1 MPTAVL
7 TDRERTAVQ
16 AYLRLL
22 HTVRAAF
29 GDEEE
34 GGGRGGPAAQP
45 AHDRPA
51 HDRPAPVVPPA
62 VLAEAEQAL
71 AAAGL
76 AGNEEEF
83 FRLLHSWCPG
93 S

>member
-29 GDEEE
+29 DGPSD
-34 GGGRGGPAAQP
+34 GGRPP
-45 AHDRPA
+45 L
-51 HDRPAPVVPPA
+51 VPPC
-62 VLAEAEQAL
+62 VLAEAERAL
-71 AAAGL
+71 TGAGL
-76 AGNEEEF
+76 TGTEEAF
-83 FRLLHSWCPG
+83 FRLLHDWCPRP
-93 S
+93 

>member
-29 GDEEE
+29 D
-34 GGGRGGPAAQP
+34 GPAGGE
-45 AHDRPA
+45 RPV
-51 HDRPAPVVPPA
+51 VVPPV
-62 VLAEAEQAL
+62 VLAEAEAAL
-71 AAAGL
+71 ARAGL
-76 AGNEEEF
+76 AGNEERL
-83 FRLLHSWCPG
+83 FRLLRAWCPAA
-93 S
+93 

>member
-29 GDEEE
+29 D
-34 GGGRGGPAAQP
+34 GPPDA
-45 AHDRPA
+45 DRPA
-51 HDRPAPVVPPA
+51 VVPPA

-71 AAAGL
+71 ARAGL
-76 AGNEEEF
+76 AGNEEAF
-83 FRLLHSWCPG
+83 FRLLREWCPPPA
-93 S
+93 

>member
-7 TDRERTAVQ
+7 TDRERSAVQ
-16 AYLRLL
+16 AYLRLM

-29 GDEEE
+29 D
-34 GGGRGGPAAQP
+34 GPPGAR
-45 AHDRPA
+45 RP
-51 HDRPAPVVPPA
+51 PVVPPS

-71 AAAGL
+71 ADAGL

-83 FRLLHSWCPG
+83 FRLLQSWCPEP
-93 S
+93 

>member
-29 GDEEE
+29 DVPQGS
-34 GGGRGGPAAQP
+34 
-45 AHDRPA
+45 HRP
-51 HDRPAPVVPPA
+51 PVVPPA
-62 VLAEAEQAL
+62 VLAEAEAAL
-71 AAAGL
+71 AQAGL
-76 AGNEEEF
+76 TGNEERF
-83 FRLLHSWCPG
+83 FRLLRQAGAAH
-93 S
+93 

>member
-29 GDEEE
+29 DT
-34 GGGRGGPAAQP
+34 RPGPAGTP
-45 AHDRPA
+45 GP
-51 HDRPAPVVPPA
+51 PLVPPA
-62 VLAEAEQAL
+62 VLAEAEAAL
-71 AAAGL
+71 ARAGL
-76 AGNEEEF
+76 TGNEEQF
-83 FRLLHSWCPG
+83 FRMLRDWQPER
-93 S
+93 

>member
-29 GDEEE
+29 ERAGAPPD
-34 GGGRGGPAAQP
+34 GP
-45 AHDRPA
+45 RPA
-51 HDRPAPVVPPA
+51 VLPPS

-71 AAAGL
+71 TEAGL

-83 FRLLHSWCPG
+83 FRMLRSWCPER
-93 S
+93 

>member
-29 GDEEE
+29 GDAA
-34 GGGRGGPAAQP
+34 GPPDSA
-45 AHDRPA
+45 RP
-51 HDRPAPVVPPA
+51 PVVPPA

-71 AAAGL
+71 REAGL
-76 AGNEEEF
+76 TGNEEAF
-83 FRLLHSWCPG
+83 FRLLHTWCPEP
-93 S
+93 

>member
-29 GDEEE
+29 GEDF
-34 GGGRGGPAAQP
+34 GGERGGAFGPPPVRQP
-45 AHDRPA
+45 
-51 HDRPAPVVPPA
+51 PVVPPA
-62 VLAEAEQAL
+62 VLAEAERAL
-71 AAAGL
+71 AEAGL
-76 AGNEEEF
+76 MGNEEEF
-83 FRLLHSWCPG
+83 FRLLRSWCPAP
-93 S
+93 

>member
-29 GDEEE
+29 DLE
-34 GGGRGGPAAQP
+34 GSPP
-45 AHDRPA
+45 L
-51 HDRPAPVVPPA
+51 VPPA

-71 AAAGL
+71 ERAGL
-76 AGNEEEF
+76 TGNEEAF
-83 FRLLHSWCPG
+83 FRLLENWCPKPG
-93 S
+93 P

>member
-29 GDEEE
+29 DVSSGSPEA
-34 GGGRGGPAAQP
+34 GRP
-45 AHDRPA
+45 
-51 HDRPAPVVPPA
+51 PVVPPA

-71 AAAGL
+71 ARAGL
-76 AGNEEEF
+76 AGNEEAF
-83 FRLLHSWCPG
+83 FRLLHTWCPPDA
-93 S
+93 

>member
-29 GDEEE
+29 DGPP
-34 GGGRGGPAAQP
+34 GKGRPT
-45 AHDRPA
+45 
-51 HDRPAPVVPPA
+51 VVPPA

-71 AAAGL
+71 ADAGL
-76 AGNEEEF
+76 TGNEEAF
-83 FRLLHSWCPG
+83 FRLLTSWCPAEP
-93 S
+93 

>member
-29 GDEEE
+29 DGPPD
-34 GGGRGGPAAQP
+34 GGGPV
-45 AHDRPA
+45 
-51 HDRPAPVVPPA
+51 VVPPV
-62 VLAEAEQAL
+62 VLAEADGAL
-71 AAAGL
+71 ERAGL
-76 AGNEEEF
+76 TGNEEEF
-83 FRLLHSWCPG
+83 LRLVGHWCPRD
-93 S
+93 